1 MPDFMTM
8 YFGPLDKQSC
18 IYFLFLSMI
27 FFAVLIFTMIGEALY
42 VVKHFKELNFR
53 VFTSGILL
61 LFNSFIAYFVNR
73 LLFTMCSKSL
83 A

>member
-1 MPDFMTM
+1 MPDFMTT

-42 VVKHFKELNFR
+42 IIRRYKELNFT

-61 LFNSFIAYFVNR
+61 LFNAFIAYFVNR
-73 LLFTMCSKSL
+73 LLYTMCSKSL

>member
-1 MPDFMTM
+1 MSDFMTT

-27 FFAVLIFTMIGEALY
+27 FFAILIFTMIGEATFIIRRY
-42 VVKHFKELNFR
+42 KELDFR

-61 LFNSFIAYFVNR
+61 LFNGFIAYFVNR
-73 LLFTMCSKSL
+73 LLYTMCSKSL

>member
-1 MPDFMTM
+1 MPDFMTT

>member
-1 MPDFMTM
+1 MPDFMTT

-18 IYFLFLSMI
+18 VYFLFLSMI
-27 FFAVLIFTMIGEALY
+27 FFAVLIFTIIGEIAFIVRRY
-42 VVKHFKELNFR
+42 KELNFT

-61 LFNSFIAYFVNR
+61 LFNTFIAYFVNR
-73 LLFTMCSKSL
+73 LLYTMCSKSL

>member
-1 MPDFMTM
+1 MTM

-42 VVKHFKELNFR
+42 VIKHFKELNFR